1 VIVNRPYAPWDP
13 VDDDAFVCQAVRTVA
28 PDMKTVVLAPSRAST
43 VRFEAGQYVTVEF
56 DIDGRAVNRCYTIAS
71 PPTRPERIAITV
83 KCTRDGAVSRWLHD
97 GGIGPGSVVR
107 IGVPQGEFTIAAHPA
122 ESYLLLTAGSGITP
136 ALSML
141 RTLYDLGAECDL
153 VLVHSQRRAAE
164 VPYRDELD
172 WMARHVPGLR
182 IHYLCGDEAD
192 ETLLPSVVAGRLGPE
207 VLAALVPDAA
217 TREVLACG
225 PTAYRETARAATSAL
240 GCAPNCFHE
249 ESYTFDDLRAEAP
262 ITLSEFGRQGNVT
275 LSSSAGQGDV
285 TLSASDG
292 QRDLSFSDGQP
303 DLSFSGGQGEPA
315 LDSFRTFRTFRIEF
329 RDHGVTIGCAADTTI
344 LDAAAAAGL
353 TLPSSCAQGL
363 CGTCKSTLVAGEVDM
378 RHNGGIRPR
387 EIAAGKV
394 LLCCSRPKSDL
405 VVTG

>member
-1 VIVNRPYAPWDP
+1 VNRPYGPWDP
-13 VDDDAFVCQAVRTVA
+13 ADDDTFVCQAVRTVA
-28 PDMKTVVLAPSRAST
+28 PDMKTVVLAPSTASM

-56 DIDGRAVNRCYTIAS
+56 DVDGRAVNRCYTIAS

-83 KCTRDGAVSRWLHD
+83 KRTSDGAVSRWLHD
-97 GGIGPGSVVR
+97 GGLGPGSVVR
-107 IGVPQGEFTIAAHPA
+107 IGEPQGDFTIADHPA

-141 RTLYDLGAECDL
+141 RTLYDLGTECDL
-153 VLVHSQRRAAE
+153 VLVHAQRRVAE
-164 VPYRDELD
+164 VPYRDELE

-182 IHYLCGDEAD
+182 IRYLCGDAAD
-192 ETLLPSVVAGRLGPE
+192 QPSMPGVVAGRLGPD

-225 PTAYRETARAATSAL
+225 PAGYRATARASASAV
-240 GCAPNCFHE
+240 GCAPNRFHE
-249 ESYTFDDLRAEAP
+249 ESFTFEDLRAESLTTP
-262 ITLSEFGRQGNVT
+262 SQFGGQGEVT
-275 LSSSAGQGDV
+275 LSPADGQGDV
-285 TLSASDG
+285 TLSTSDG
-292 QRDLSFSDGQP
+292 QRDVTPSSSDGQVGP
-303 DLSFSGGQGEPA
+303 TLA
-315 LDSFRTFRTFRIEF
+315 TFRIEF
-329 RDHGVTIGCAADTTI
+329 RDHGVTIDCAADMTI

-363 CGTCKSTLVAGEVDM
+363 CGTCKSTLIAGEVDM